1 MPQSDI
7 AEFLQARLVADLRAR
22 LAAHAPGAGPDADE
36 HPRVAALEAQI
47 ATLQDAV
54 AEARTMGEQQRQQAE
69 TAARRVELLEAQV
82 ATLEQAVATA
92 EAMSEQRQ
100 QQAETAA
107 RQADY
112 LVAELVDITSE
123 LVEMS
128 KRDDQ
133 SHPSI
138 TRP

>member
-1 MPQSDI
+1 LPQSDI
-7 AEFLQARLVADLRAR
+7 AEFLQARLVADLKAR
-22 LAAHAPGAGPDADE
+22 LAAHTPGAGPGADE

-47 ATLQDAV
+47 AILQDAV
-54 AEARTMGEQQRQQAE
+54 AEARTMGEERRQQAE

-112 LVAELVDITSE
+112 LVAELVDITGE